1 MRKQTRDYLIFVAA
15 LAMAVGVIA
24 SSVVPVRADEAADH
38 QTEAADGPRLWSES
52 CGRCH
57 NKRSPEK
64 FSDAQ
69 WDVIVHHMRV
79 RANLGGAEAR
89 AVVDFL
95 KSAN

>member
-1 MRKQTRDYLIFVAA
+1 MTKRKSAFPFLPAAIAASALMVALLPPA
-15 LAMAVGVIA
+15 A
-24 SSVVPVRADEAADH
+24 RADGNDDH
-38 QTEAADGPRLWSES
+38 GNGAKAWSES

-69 WDVIVHHMRV
+69 WEVIVQHMRV
-79 RANLGGAEAR
+79 RANLTGSEAR
-89 AVVDFL
+89 AIVDFL